1 MIHGDA
7 AAGRDVNPS
16 LGKAAGLRVVGL
28 PETEIMQALPHLKD

>member
-7 AAGRDVNPS
+7 AAGRDESAS

-28 PETEIMQALPHLKD
+28 PETEIMEALPHLKD